1 MDVRAL
7 ICVLICALVPALGRE
22 CTGACQGCQEN
33 LGLPV
38 QSSAPACG
46 TRLPD

>member
-7 ICVLICALVPALGRE
+7 IWVLICALVPALGRE

-38 QSSAPACG
+38 PSWAPAYG

>member
-7 ICVLICALVPALGRE
+7 IWVLICALVPALGRE

-33 LGLPV
+33 LGLPAR
-38 QSSAPACG
+38 SWAPAYG